1 MAVARAT
8 PAEKAKP
15 KPVAEE
21 PTAEEEPASE
31 PVFVQV
37 PTLTPG
43 LRAQNKFE
51 RRVGQHTIAVVGQ
64 GDPTLADAAR
74 AAVEEQLRESGA
86 TVVDNPGQ
94 ADVVVRVNAEVLG
107 VAPSFGAG
115 APAASTA
122 MLSIQA
128 FGAGGRALGPGTRQ
142 RIEYT
147 PDDVEG
153 KLSQL
158 VNGSSGRLVELLNRQ
173 R

>member
-1 MAVARAT
+1 
-8 PAEKAKP
+8 
-15 KPVAEE
+15 VAEPAPE
-21 PTAEEEPASE
+21 NEAPASE

-37 PTLTPG
+37 PTLG
-43 LRAQNKFE
+43 ANLRQQARVE
-51 RRVGQHTIAVVGQ
+51 RRLGQHSVAVIGE
-64 GDPTLADAAR
+64 GDPTLSEPAKR
-74 AAVEEQLRESGA
+74 AVEQQLRESGA
-86 TVVDNPGQ
+86 NVVESPGE
-94 ADVVVRVNAEVLG
+94 ADVIVRVNAEVLG
-107 VAPSFGAG
+107 TAPSFGAG
-115 APAASTA
+115 APVASAA

-158 VNGSSGRLVELLNRQ
+158 VNGSSGRLIELLNRQ